1 MVTKD
6 CYVERAMERLTVTT
20 MRLCSDLPMWALRQ
34 NPARGGFA
42 LGGGLWA
49 GGGGAGGGGGGPL
62 APAVPRDFL
71 CAIIGLSGQKC
82 ALPGCIAGVLMG
94 QRDRSARPFLAP
106 NSQSP
111 GFGLRNDIF
120 RRIADCGDFGPC
132 CGGDGGGGRQL
143 AAGCTTPRDF
153 MRFWGW
159 CGQGRFRAHS
169 PVIGKWRFPRP
180 VLCHTT

>member
-6 CYVERAMERLTVTT
+6 CYVERAMGKTYRYDDEVVQRSAQDGLAGKT
-20 MRLCSDLPMWALRQ
+20 RS
-34 NPARGGFA
+34 GGFFHVRRSN
-42 LGGGLWA
+42 GEGGLGSGW
-49 GGGGAGGGGGGPL
+49 GGGPL

-159 CGQGRFRAHS
+159 CGRGGYWGAS
-169 PVIGKWRFPRP
+169 GIVGKWRFS
-180 VLCHTT
+180 

>member
-20 MRLCSDLPMWALRQ
+20 MRLCSDLLKMDLQ
-34 NPARGGFA
+34 EKPAPAGFSMC
-42 LGGGLWA
+42 GGLMA
-49 GGGGAGGGGGGPL
+49 RVGLARVGGSDRWL
-62 APAVPRDFL
+62 LLFRDFL

-82 ALPGCIAGVLMG
+82 VLPGCIAGVLMG

-153 MRFWGW
+153 MRLWGW
-159 CGQGRFRAHS
+159 CGRGGSWGAS
-169 PVIGKWRFPRP
+169 GIVGKWRFS
-180 VLCHTT
+180 

>member
-20 MRLCSDLPMWALRQ
+20 MRLCSDLLKMDLQ
-34 NPARGGFA
+34 EKPAPAGFSMC
-42 LGGGLWA
+42 GGLMA
-49 GGGGAGGGGGGPL
+49 RVGLARVGGGGPL

-71 CAIIGLSGQKC
+71 CAIIGLSGRKC

-159 CGQGRFRAHS
+159 CGRGGYWGAS
-169 PVIGKWRFPRP
+169 GIVEKWRFS
-180 VLCHTT
+180 

>member
-1 MVTKD
+1 
-6 CYVERAMERLTVTT
+6 
-20 MRLCSDLPMWALRQ
+20 MRRS
-34 NPARGGFA
+34 NGE
-42 LGGGLWA
+42 GGLGSGW
-49 GGGGAGGGGGGPL
+49 GGGPL

-120 RRIADCGDFGPC
+120 RVAVAMVVADGSWRRAVPHHVILCGFGAGVAGEDIGVLLGLLEN
-132 CGGDGGGGRQL
+132 GGSHDL
-143 AAGCTTPRDF
+143 CCTTPCDVRV
-153 MRFWGW
+153 
-159 CGQGRFRAHS
+159 HIS
-169 PVIGKWRFPRP
+169 
-180 VLCHTT
+180 L

>member
-20 MRLCSDLPMWALRQ
+20 MRLCSDLLKMDLQ
-34 NPARGGFA
+34 EKPAPAGFSMC
-42 LGGGLWA
+42 GGLMA
-49 GGGGAGGGGGGPL
+49 RVGLARVGVRRL

-94 QRDRSARPFLAP
+94 QRDRWRFSGAELAITGLWPSKRYSSP
-106 NSQSP
+106 NR
-111 GFGLRNDIF
+111 GLR
-120 RRIADCGDFGPC
+120 RFGPC

-159 CGQGRFRAHS
+159 CGRGGYWGAS
-169 PVIGKWRFPRP
+169 GIVGKWRFS
-180 VLCHTT
+180 

>member
-20 MRLCSDLPMWALRQ
+20 MRLCSDLLKMDLQ
-34 NPARGGFA
+34 EKPAPAGFSMC
-42 LGGGLWA
+42 GGLMARVAWL
-49 GGGGAGGGGGGPL
+49 GLGFGPL
-62 APAVPRDFL
+62 APVVPRDFL
-71 CAIIGLSGQKC
+71 CAIIGLSGRKC

-94 QRDRSARPFLAP
+94 QRDRLARPFLAP

-120 RRIADCGDFGPC
+120 RRISDCGDFGSC

-159 CGQGRFRAHS
+159 CGRGGYWGAS
-169 PVIGKWRFPRP
+169 GIVGKWRFS
-180 VLCHTT
+180 